1 MHFKITRQSWNKG
14 WCGCEGC
21 AGRAGATLDTAT
33 RAQLLQRPRHN
44 QQQPSCPGGCTRE
57 GQVNLSNRSVLLVSG
72 VLGRA
77 GRDIL
82 PGRHAGTLHQGG
94 RHYITV
100 TSHSRGLRHNH
111 AWHGGVRGTPPPHN
125 SANTSSSRHEP
136 PLRAVPGTL
145 TPALTDGLPTTAVP

>member
-1 MHFKITRQSWNKG
+1 MHQVIHSNGTISRRVLYVSTF
-14 WCGCEGC
+14 
-21 AGRAGATLDTAT
+21 
-33 RAQLLQRPRHN
+33 LQRHFNDLSSEIKPFK
-44 QQQPSCPGGCTRE
+44 QPSCPGGCTRE
-57 GQVNLSNRSVLLVSG
+57 GRVNLSNRSVLLVSG

-94 RHYITV
+94 RHYTPV

-136 PLRAVPGTL
+136 PLRAVPGNL
-145 TPALTDGLPTTAVP
+145 TPALNDGLPTTAVP

>member
-1 MHFKITRQSWNKG
+1 MHQVIHSNGTISRRVLYVSTF
-14 WCGCEGC
+14 
-21 AGRAGATLDTAT
+21 
-33 RAQLLQRPRHN
+33 LQRHFNDLSSEIKPFK
-44 QQQPSCPGGCTRE
+44 QPSCPGGCTRE

-77 GRDIL
+77 GQDIL

-94 RHYITV
+94 RHYTTV